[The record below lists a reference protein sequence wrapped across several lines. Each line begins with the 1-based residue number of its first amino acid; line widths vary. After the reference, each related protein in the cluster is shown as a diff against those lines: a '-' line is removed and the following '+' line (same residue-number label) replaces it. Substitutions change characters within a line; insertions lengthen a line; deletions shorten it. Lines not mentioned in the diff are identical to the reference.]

1 MADRPVFVR
10 EVAHLERPLILM
22 RDEVEKAPHFVRH
35 EAHCLHY
42 VCGRAADRIDPG
54 LHCAE
59 IRRLDP
65 RNPGITTL
73 CTTGLVLRRLARPWL
88 RQGQRLEPNAACHR
102 VDRNDMG
109 DDADCLDIYLFTEA
123 GGGDI
128 AKPALAETPGVTAH
142 AMNALND
149 GLGQFVAAVVLARDR
164 CR

>member
-42 VCGRAADRIDPG
+42 VCGRAAHRIDPG
-54 LHCAE
+54 FRFAE

-73 CTTGLVLRRLARPWL
+73 CTTGPVLRRLARL
-88 RQGQRLEPNAACHR
+88 
-102 VDRNDMG
+102 
-109 DDADCLDIYLFTEA
+109 
-123 GGGDI
+123 
-128 AKPALAETPGVTAH
+128 GVIPPMSFSTVSKNSA
-142 AMNALND
+142 
-149 GLGQFVAAVVLARDR
+149 ARDR
-164 CR
+164 VR